1 MRMYALFDEMMQQY
15 RVRKNSMTGTD
26 LSYQT
31 ERVQETK
38 ISLHFILKSNICTWQ
53 THTNTHAKKEHT
65 HFMEKDLETVIFF
78 FFCFLFSVSLNLLL
92 SLLLLMF
99 LLFKS

>member
-1 MRMYALFDEMMQQY
+1 MYALFDEMMQQY

-65 HFMEKDLETVIFF
+65 LHGERPGDCDLFF
-78 FFCFLFSVSLNLLL
+78 LLL
-92 SLLLLMF
+92 PLLCLP
-99 LLFKS
+99 